1 MKLLFSEARSDYAN
15 YIFPYAIWAFPEKG
29 EKIASIFSQGFLPSS
44 AQLDRF
50 YLCRQ
55 IRVDLPRYKPSSENR
70 RILRKGAGISVTLI
84 PRKDFEFTTQRRD
97 FYKNYADI
105 KYGRDVMTHERLE
118 KLFQSKIVSHLLLL
132 TDEST
137 QLEVG
142 VATLYLE
149 QPSIGYYYYAFY
161 DLNYYPR
168 NLGMYMMTSAVE
180 ILAQK
185 GFQHLYL
192 GTCYSSNA
200 LYKAQFLGSEFFN
213 GFSWSNNLKELKY
226 LIERDQNPVTRHL
239 LETEDYL
246 DRFHGAN
253 LPKLVQNSA
262 LKIHLD
268 EATHG

>member
-29 EKIASIFSQGFLPSS
+29 EKTAAIFSRGFLPSS
-44 AQLDRF
+44 SQLDRF

-55 IRVDLPRYKPSSENR
+55 IRVDLSQFKPSSENR

-84 PRKDFEFTTQRRD
+84 PRKDFELTTQRRD
-97 FYKNYADI
+97 FYKNYTDI

-118 KLFQSKIVSHLLLL
+118 KLFQSKIVSHILLLI
-132 TDEST
+132 DEST
-137 QLEVG
+137 QSEVG
-142 VATLYLE
+142 IVTLYLE
-149 QPSIGYYYYAFY
+149 SPSLSYYYYAFY

-180 ILAQK
+180 MLARK

-192 GTCYSSNA
+192 GTCYSANA

-213 GFSWSNNLKELKY
+213 GFTWSTNLKELKY

-246 DRFHGAN
+246 EKFHNAN
-253 LPKLVQNSA
+253 LPKLIQGSTF
-262 LKIHLD
+262 KIQLD
-268 EATHG
+268 DETV